1 VDSLKPFIDALSG
14 FGAAGPV
21 VGLLAWLFWQ
31 ERVERKELTGKLI
44 EQTAKAIE
52 AENDM
57 AQALNALAGKLGK

>member
-1 VDSLKPFIDALSG
+1 MDSLKPFLDALSG

-21 VGLLAWLFWQ
+21 VGLLVWLFWQ

-57 AQALNALAGKLGK
+57 SQALTALAGKLGK

>member
-1 VDSLKPFIDALSG
+1 MESIKPLFDAMTG

-21 VGLLAWLFWQ
+21 VGLLVWLFYQ
-31 ERVERKELTGKLI
+31 ERTERKELTGKLI